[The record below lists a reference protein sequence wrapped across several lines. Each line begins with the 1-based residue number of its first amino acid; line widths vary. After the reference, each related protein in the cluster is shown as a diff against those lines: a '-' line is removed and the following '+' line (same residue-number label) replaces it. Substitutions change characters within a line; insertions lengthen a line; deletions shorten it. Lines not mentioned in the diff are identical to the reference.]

1 MLKEI
6 DNLYARSTLLFSEQD
21 INKGLDRMAEAITKA
36 LADTNPVIV
45 CVMTGGLI
53 PMGHLLTRLNFNL
66 QIDYVH
72 ATRYQGEFHGG
83 EIHWVVKPRTC
94 LKDRTV
100 LIVDDI
106 LDAGITLA
114 HIKKEF
120 IEQGAKEVQT
130 AVLVDK
136 MRSRPE
142 EGLQKADYV
151 GVEVED
157 KFIFGY
163 GLDYKGY
170 LRNLAGIYEV
180 EA

>member
-21 INKGLDRMAEAITKA
+21 IHKGLDSMAKAITEN
-36 LADTNPVIV
+36 LSESNPIVV

-66 QIDYVH
+66 QMDYVH
-72 ATRYQGEFHGG
+72 ATRYQGEFQGG
-83 EIHWVVKPRTC
+83 EIHWVAKPRTC

-100 LIVDDI
+100 LVVDDI

-114 HIKKEF
+114 HIKQEF
-120 IEQGAKEVQT
+120 LAQGAKEVQT
-130 AVLVDK
+130 AVLIDK
-136 MRSRPE
+136 KRSRPE

-151 GVEVED
+151 GLEVED